1 MVDQIIMQQRKPQLA
16 AAVEAQETKPPLR
29 ETIDATKGLLAV
41 FLSAVAYFLGWR
53 FLFTY
58 YEGFGLSSTL
68 FSLTPTDVILS
79 GWRIYAIFAI
89 LLLLAIMSWRVS
101 QDVSKYVIRE
111 SGLRSAI
118 KVTYALLLIG
128 SVATIF
134 SFWQI
139 VQFFFFGTRNELIFY
154 VSGTACIG
162 FFWAALAFGRYT
174 DTSISQ
180 SRVRIQVP
188 TLFKVIFTHSRLW
201 LATLCLGAVLILAFF
216 SSGIGGYYSSRD
228 RHIGS
233 RLPVVSLYTTKEL
246 NIPNS
251 QQIQNGIWQYNDLRL
266 VAKTND
272 TYFVFRLN
280 EVVNDIAIVYAIPK
294 DQLVQFDTR
303 PWFSSMQSYQSP

>member
-1 MVDQIIMQQRKPQLA
+1 MQRREPQSA
-16 AAVEAQETKPPLR
+16 TDVEAQEIKPPLR

-79 GWRIYAIFAI
+79 GWRIYAIFAS
-89 LLLLAIMSWRVS
+89 LLILAIMNWTFS
-101 QDVSKYVIRE
+101 QGVSKYVIRE
-111 SGLRSAI
+111 RGIRSAI
-118 KVTYALLLIG
+118 RVTYAFLLIG

-134 SFWQI
+134 IFWQ
-139 VQFFFFGTRNELIFY
+139 VVKFFFFGTRNDLVFY
-154 VSGTACIG
+154 VSGITCVG
-162 FFWAALAFGRYT
+162 FFWVALAFGRYT

-180 SRVRIQVP
+180 SRVKIQVP
-188 TLFKVIFTHSRLW
+188 ALFKVIFSHSRLW
-201 LATLCLGAVLILAFF
+201 LATVCLGAVLMLAFL

-233 RLPVVSLYTTKEL
+233 RLPIVSLYSTKEL

-266 VAKTND
+266 VAKTSD

-280 EVVNDIAIVYAIPK
+280 EVIDDVAIVYAIPN
-294 DQLVQFDTR
+294 DQIVMFDTG
-303 PWFSSMQSYQSP
+303 PWFPSMTSFQSQ